1 MKRFIH
7 FTLVLALILG
17 FVSCKKDEILNT
29 AKETTKDAPVVKN
42 LPPKQKITL
51 SASSNKPGL
60 RVKYDASKGEEVTDD
75 NTLWQE
81 GDQIAVYNVGV
92 NGSKALFTLV
102 DGAGTSYGTF
112 EGEIEP
118 TGNYYG
124 IYPFSAAGALDGTS
138 IAITLPATQNY
149 AEGSFGQNAAI
160 FAATS
165 TTSGSDVVLN
175 FEPLLGYLSLSLTTL
190 SNTSRDA
197 ESRVGGH
204 SVGSIVLHE
213 NSLGGMS
220 LSGAATV
227 DMSSTP
233 QLVSSP
239 TGGGLDVK
247 LNCGGVQLGST
258 PKEFIIAVPAG
269 AFSKGLCAT
278 VNGTDGKKI
287 MSLATTASN
296 TITANYITQLP
307 AQDVY
312 NIMDIQGNSYP
323 VSKIGP
329 QIWMGENF
337 RCLKYD
343 TNSIGYIDRGE
354 EGASYVL
361 PNQKDDSPYS
371 TYDPQYVDAEDET
384 TWVESGS
391 GSWAAGGIENVRRQK
406 AHFGILYNWAAGM
419 GFLDQA
425 SAIANGYMDCSK
437 QQGVCP
443 NGWHMPTFCDF
454 LYGDGLAGYVNEGG
468 ARVNASNIE
477 PSEYCLL
484 SEDGWLAYE
493 GNMARP
499 DDFGFTAFPAGYC
512 GDGGATVSN
521 PNVGNSAMFLTS
533 TAPAGDYSFYSIYAV
548 CNKKNVPSGYTE
560 MFSYSG
566 DSKQSFAAVRCLKD

>member
-1 MKRFIH
+1 MH
-7 FTLVLALILG
+7 QT
-17 FVSCKKDEILNT
+17 
-29 AKETTKDAPVVKN
+29 ETT
-42 LPPKQKITL
+42 
-51 SASSNKPGL
+51 S
-60 RVKYDASKGEEVTDD
+60 
-75 NTLWQE
+75 
-81 GDQIAVYNVGV
+81 
-92 NGSKALFTLV
+92 
-102 DGAGTSYGTF
+102 
-112 EGEIEP
+112 
-118 TGNYYG
+118 
-124 IYPFSAAGALDGTS
+124 
-138 IAITLPATQNY
+138 
-149 AEGSFGQNAAI
+149 
-160 FAATS
+160 
-165 TTSGSDVVLN
+165 
-175 FEPLLGYLSLSLTTL
+175 
-190 SNTSRDA
+190 
-197 ESRVGGH
+197 
-204 SVGSIVLHE
+204 
-213 NSLGGMS
+213 GGMS

-391 GSWAAGGIENVRRQK
+391 GYWAAGGIENVRRQK

-425 SAIANGYMDCSK
+425 SAIANVDIWIARNSK
-437 QQGVCP
+437 VCAL
-443 NGWHMPTFCDF
+443 M
-454 LYGDGLAGYVNEGG
+454 GG
-468 ARVNASNIE
+468 I
-477 PSEYCLL
+477 CLL
-484 SEDGWLAYE
+484 S
-493 GNMARP
+493 
-499 DDFGFTAFPAGYC
+499 
-512 GDGGATVSN
+512 V
-521 PNVGNSAMFLTS
+521 
-533 TAPAGDYSFYSIYAV
+533 I
-548 CNKKNVPSGYTE
+548 
-560 MFSYSG
+560 FSMG
-566 DSKQSFAAVRCLKD
+566 MDWQVM

>member
-51 SASSNKPGL
+51 SASSKKPCL
-60 RVKYDASKGEEVTDD
+60 RVAYDASKGTDVTDD

-92 NGSKALFTLV
+92 NGSPVTFTLV

-124 IYPFSAAGALDGTS
+124 IYPLSAAGALDGTS
-138 IAITLPATQNY
+138 IAITLPASQNY
-149 AEGSFGQNAAI
+149 AEGSFGQNAAV

-165 TTSGSDVVLN
+165 TSVGSDVVLN

-190 SNTSRDA
+190 PNTSRDA

-239 TGGGLDVK
+239 TGGGLDVT

-287 MSLATTASN
+287 MSLATTTPN
-296 TITANYITQLP
+296 VIEVNYITKLP
-307 AQDVY
+307 EQAVFNVEDVEGRRYPVAEIVYEGREYFWTAENMKCLTYDTKSGCTDITIVEKSKETDFGPRYIDPSKDAYWDPEDVY
-312 NIMDIQGNSYP
+312 IKDPSDLNE
-323 VSKIGP
+323 VSSQKSR
-329 QIWMGENF
+329 F
-337 RCLKYD
+337 
-343 TNSIGYIDRGE
+343 GYMYTWAATVG
-354 EGASYVL
+354 L
-361 PNQKDDSPYS
+361 KDDEAAYA
-371 TYDPQYVDAEDET
+371 QVEDFD
-384 TWVESGS
+384 GHRQ
-391 GSWAAGGIENVRRQK
+391 GI
-406 AHFGILYNWAAGM
+406 
-419 GFLDQA
+419 
-425 SAIANGYMDCSK
+425 
-437 QQGVCP
+437 CP
-443 NGWHMPTFCDF
+443 NGWHVPDLWTYYLD
-454 LYGDGLAGYVNEGG
+454 LQNSVLVQAEDWVGG
-468 ARVNASNIE
+468 R
-477 PSEYCLL
+477 LL
-484 SEDGWLAYE
+484 KSVDGWSKYDYE
-493 GNMARP
+493 TGNF
-499 DDFGFTAFPAGYC
+499 DQGTEDFGFSLLPVGFYTANDYILEFGGVAFFWTTTPV
-512 GDGGATVSN
+512 GDPYGTDPRHMVWGFYVHNDDPDMYFNRHMSKATCLS
-521 PNVGNSAMFLTS
+521 
-533 TAPAGDYSFYSIYAV
+533 
-548 CNKKNVPSGYTE
+548 
-560 MFSYSG
+560 
-566 DSKQSFAAVRCLKD
+566 VRCLKDY

>member
-51 SASSNKPGL
+51 SASSKKPGL
-60 RVKYDASKGEEVTDD
+60 RVAYDASKGTDVTDD

-92 NGSKALFTLV
+92 NGSPVTFTLV

-124 IYPFSAAGALDGTS
+124 IYPLSAAGALDGTS
-138 IAITLPATQNY
+138 IAITLPASQNY
-149 AEGSFGQNAAI
+149 AEGSFGQNAAV

-165 TTSGSDVVLN
+165 TSVGSDVVLN

-190 SNTSRDA
+190 PNTSRDA

-239 TGGGLDVK
+239 TGGGLDVT

-287 MSLATTASN
+287 MSLATTTPN
-296 TITANYITQLP
+296 VTEVNYITKLP
-307 AQDVY
+307 AQVVY
-312 NIMDIQGNSYP
+312 NIEDKVGNRYSIA
-323 VSKIGP
+323 KIGS
-329 QIWMGENF
+329 QIWMGENLQ
-337 RCLKYD
+337 CLKYD
-343 TNSIGYIDRGE
+343 TESEGYKNRGAE
-354 EGASYVL
+354 ERDSYVL
-361 PNQKDDSPYS
+361 PNQKDYSPYS
-371 TYDPQYVDAEDET
+371 TDDPQYVNPKDET
-384 TWVESGS
+384 TWVENEP
-391 GSWAAGGIENVRRQK
+391 GSWVSGGIENVRKQK
-406 AHFGILYNWAAGM
+406 EHFGILYNWAAAF
-419 GFLDQA
+419 GFIDGED
-425 SAIANGYMDCSK
+425 AIKYDPGYYGPQM
-437 QQGVCP
+437 QGICP
-443 NGWHMPTFCDF
+443 NGWHMPTWFDF
-454 LYGDGLAGYVNEGG
+454 FNAGALVDYVDEGG
-468 ARVNASNIE
+468 NRGSAENF
-477 PSEYCLL
+477 CLR
-484 SEDGWLAYE
+484 SVDGWLKFE
-493 GNMARP
+493 GNIP
-499 DDFGFTAFPAGYC
+499 GTDDFGFTVLPAGSC
-512 GDGGATVSN
+512 GDGVSVTAN
-521 PNVGNSAMFLTS
+521 AEVGLVSRFLTATPYGYDCFS
-533 TAPAGDYSFYSIYAV
+533 VQVV
-548 CNKKNVPSGYTE
+548 CNPSFSQYG
-560 MFSYSG
+560 MFDYILYP
-566 DSKQSFAAVRCLKD
+566 KQSFAAVRCLKNY